1 MLSGSSPLPYGV
13 SAHFVARR
21 EFFKRIRVSLH
32 CVRRTLQRGAL
43 PSRLVNYIEKA
54 AESKQAKQAANE
66 PQQRSL
72 GSIAFV
78 LGGDDL
84 SLRQL

>member
-1 MLSGSSPLPYGV
+1 MGRARILLPAENSLY
-13 SAHFVARR
+13 
-21 EFFKRIRVSLH
+21 KRIRVSLH